1 MSLSQGR
8 QYLAIPGPSVI
19 PDRVLQAMNQP
30 CPNIYEGDLIELT
43 HSLIPDLK
51 HVAQTK
57 CNVAIYVANGHG
69 AWEAAISN
77 VLAPDDTVLVLATGR
92 FCIGWGGMA
101 ENLSISRQFDVHPF
115 NSISLEISFKF
126 FDLLEAN
133 VMDAPSEA
141 KAQALAKPIPDEAP
155 TTNAFFPVS
164 LKEGITGR
172 PVTS

>member
-43 HSLIPDLK
+43 DSLIPDLK

-101 ENLSISRQFDVHPF
+101 ENLGVHVETLDFGTDSTIDFEAVRTHLRADKGGRIKAIMAVHVDTSTSIRND
-115 NSISLEISFKF
+115 IG
-126 FDLLEAN
+126 
-133 VMDAPSEA
+133 
-141 KAQALAKPIPDEAP
+141 AL
-155 TTNAFFPVS
+155 
-164 LKEGITGR
+164 G
-172 PVTS
+172 